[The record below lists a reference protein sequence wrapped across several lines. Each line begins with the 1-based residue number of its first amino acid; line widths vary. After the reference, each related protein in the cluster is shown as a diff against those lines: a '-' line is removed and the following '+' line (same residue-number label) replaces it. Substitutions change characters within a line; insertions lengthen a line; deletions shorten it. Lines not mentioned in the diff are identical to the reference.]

1 MAQDQLQT
9 LKLEISKNA
18 KLLPYERIAFHKIF
32 GLIKSENGMQILL
45 KELNSIPLVRESAVL
60 TLKEFDYGE
69 VRDAFSGLLKKQIT
83 DIEKIY
89 IFENFEKYC
98 TPEIISSVIEY
109 IETNKTNTENLPV
122 LSQAF
127 SVLRAQGGSSA
138 EVKNYLKS
146 IALNRELSE
155 SIRALAIISLS
166 AFKDIVNPGQK
177 DSKSFLEE
185 ILKEN
190 SEEIICAAYNCM
202 SILNDNITKLLK
214 QSKKDEEEIFTY
226 SPEKDDRAILDIRVL
241 IGKMTARFD
250 SYSNSNKIALINAMI
265 SSNHREL
272 LIYTMKSLT
281 SGDQN
286 LIDMTLDLILANTH
300 KLIDPDKLL
309 RNLTSLSID
318 SPRGNELIVN
328 IFERYFNNLKETRRN
343 LLFKDKLFN
352 YLVVTL
358 ETYFES
364 YRKNFMIAEVMEKN
378 YPDNVQKIRNFILN
392 KFTPD
397 YKKKIFNYLKS
408 NDSSVLNNVL
418 SEISTLIPFIND
430 TEKESLSFFLEILFE
445 KDIKSREISASRIE
459 DIDFEKRYLRER
471 IIRICDIIGKLKIE
485 NAASPL
491 VIIYNYIKKYP
502 EKDIFDAVSNALSM
516 LNYSYM
522 LGELEVQLSTGD
534 EFEQQKAVQYLSLFS
549 DQRLMNIILDYLK
562 QHVDKDSGIMIML
575 LTKLLRQDLFG
586 NITADSVLKELVE
599 KNPNLEIKRLAI
611 LCLGKCAREADI
623 QFLAQQFD
631 ALRDNSGKEAV
642 VQAIEHIMDY
652 GLEINKRPIR
662 NLLMEY
668 IKDPGIKV
676 RIHACYLLI
685 KLGNINAL
693 KSIMDMMTIKNKKIQ
708 REIILLFG
716 NHKSVEFGY
725 FLISLLKDEY
735 AISSDII
742 SYLSLMPEEELKE
755 IDHFIANIFKKHEF
769 VNIKEQNLMGVEVKP
784 QPIDGYSEGKFNILN
799 IRINKLLERI
809 KSLSIIEILMLY
821 QQFENIVISEIA
833 ATGGTLAT
841 IANGKI
847 TAFYK
852 DPVSASAAALSIYKN
867 FNKFNIARLP
877 ADRIDIFLHIFSQ
890 NIKTINNEIVNPDEL
905 KLQYLGSLPVYNRI
919 IIDEEIRSLIKN
931 DFYSDPLPD
940 IEFSKCEINGHF
952 YEIIGPV
959 NFLKLSKIIL
969 DDLSI
974 EITQKQKK
982 ELELDKEIKQKQK
995 QQNKSSVAI
1004 AYGQALDDLGRVLKD
1019 DLNEINK
1026 YIQKR
1031 TTDRELLTNVSKMLS
1046 NVYKRFFVGKSKIFS
1061 EIE

>member
-18 KLLPYERIAFHKIF
+18 KLLPYERIAFHKIL
-32 GLIKSENGMQILL
+32 GMGKTENGMQILL

-60 TLKEFDYGE
+60 TLKEFNHNE
-69 VRDAFSGLLKKQIT
+69 VRVALLLLLKKQIN
-83 DIEKIY
+83 DVEKVY
-89 IFENFEKYC
+89 IFENFKKYG
-98 TPEIISSVIEY
+98 TPDLIPSVIEY
-109 IETNKTNTENLPV
+109 IESNKTNIETLPV
-122 LSQAF
+122 LLHAF
-127 SVLRAQGGSSA
+127 NVLREIGGSSA
-138 EVKNYLKS
+138 EVKNFLKS
-146 IALNRELSE
+146 TALNKELTE

-166 AFKDIVNPGQK
+166 AFKDIVIPEQK
-177 DSKSFLEE
+177 ESRSFLEE

-190 SEEIICAAYNCM
+190 SEEIVCAAYNSM
-202 SILNDNITKLLK
+202 SILNDNIIKIM
-214 QSKKDEEEIFTY
+214 QQNRKDDEEIFTY

-241 IGKMTARFD
+241 IGKMTTRFD
-250 SYSNSNKIALINAMI
+250 SYSNNTKIALINAMI

-281 SGDQN
+281 SNDQK
-286 LIDMTLDLILANTH
+286 LIDMTLDLILTNTH
-300 KLIDPDKLL
+300 KLLEPDKLF
-309 RNLTSLSID
+309 RNLISLSID

-328 IFERYFNNLKETRRN
+328 IFERYFNNLKEIRRN
-343 LLFKDKLFN
+343 ILFKDKLYN

-358 ETYFES
+358 ETYFEN

-378 YPDNVQKIRNFILN
+378 YPDNVQKIRYFILN

-408 NDSSVLNNVL
+408 NDSSVLNNILV
-418 SEISTLIPFIND
+418 EISNLIPFIGD
-430 TEKESLSFFLEILFE
+430 SEKESLAYFLEILFE
-445 KDIKSREISASRIE
+445 KDIKSREISASRID

-471 IIRICDIIGKLKIE
+471 IIRVCNIIGKLNIE

-502 EKDIFDAVSNALSM
+502 EKDIFDAVSNTLSM

-534 EFEQQKAVQYLSLFS
+534 ELEQQKAVQYLSLFS
-549 DQRLMNIILDYLK
+549 DKRLLNIILDYLK
-562 QHVDKDSGIMIML
+562 QRTDKESNITIML

-586 NITADSVLKELVE
+586 NVTADSILKELIE
-599 KNPNLEIKRLAI
+599 KNPNLEIKRLSV
-611 LCLGKCAREADI
+611 LCLGKCAKESDI
-623 QFLAQQFD
+623 QFLDQQFD
-631 ALRDNSGKEAV
+631 SLKDNLVKEAI
-642 VQAIEHIMDY
+642 VQAIEHIMNY

-662 NLLMEY
+662 NLLMKY

-716 NHKSVEFGY
+716 NIKSVEFGY

-735 AISSDII
+735 LISADII
-742 SYLSLMPEEELKE
+742 SYLTLLPEAELKE

-769 VNIKEQNLMGVEVKP
+769 INVKESSLMGVETKP
-784 QPIDGYSEGKFNILN
+784 QPIDGFSEGKYYIINIK
-799 IRINKLLERI
+799 INKLLEKI
-809 KSLSIIEILMLY
+809 KSLNIIEILMLY
-821 QQFENIVISEIA
+821 QQIDNIVISEINNSN
-833 ATGGTLAT
+833 GILAT
-841 IANGKI
+841 ITNGKI
-847 TAFYK
+847 IAFYK
-852 DPVSASAAALSIYKN
+852 DPVTVSATALSIYNN
-867 FNKFNIARLP
+867 FNKFNSARLP
-877 ADRIDIFLHIFSQ
+877 ADRIDIFLEIISQ
-890 NIKTINNEIVNPDEL
+890 NIKIINNEIINLDES
-905 KLQYLGSLPVYNRI
+905 KIRYLSLLPVYNRI
-919 IIDEEIRSLIKN
+919 IIDEDVRSLIEN
-931 DFYSDPLPD
+931 NFYSDPLPD
-940 IEFSKCEINGHF
+940 PEFSKCETNNHF
-952 YEIIGPV
+952 YEMIGPI
-959 NFLKLSKIIL
+959 NFLKLSKTIL

-974 EITQKQKK
+974 EISQRQKK
-982 ELELDKEIKQKQK
+982 EIELEKEIKQKQK
-995 QQNKSSVAI
+995 QQNKSTVAI
-1004 AYGQALDDLGRVLKD
+1004 AYGQAMDDLGRILKD
-1019 DLNEINK
+1019 ELNEVNK

-1046 NVYKRFFVGKSKIFS
+1046 NVYKRFFVEKSKIFS